1 MLQLLTTR
9 EAAVTLVLGSFP
21 AADERAPFLE
31 PLVLRI
37 SQEFAAERG
46 EVHRR
51 ALEFLSGFRHA
62 RVRSFIPILVEKRL
76 REAYRRSATS
86 HPGEP

>member
-1 MLQLLTTR
+1 
-9 EAAVTLVLGSFP
+9 VTLVLKSVP
-21 AADERAPFLE
+21 AVDERAPFLE

-37 SQEFAAERG
+37 SEEFAAERA

-51 ALEFLSGFRHA
+51 AVELLHDFRHA

-76 REAYRRSATS
+76 REAYRRARAT
-86 HPGEP
+86 PREP